1 MRTSKNRKNIF
12 DTPFWTR
19 GFSLVIFGP
28 SHSRYVPLKAE
39 LPLPSSCCKGEAC
52 LPRSLQLH
60 FLISP
65 AKLDFLISPA
75 KLDFFISPAT
85 AGRLLKILTMLL
97 YEGIQE

>member
-1 MRTSKNRKNIF
+1 MVSRKTLKKF
-12 DTPFWTR
+12 TYK
-19 GFSLVIFGP
+19 IFGP
-28 SHSRYVPLKAE
+28 SHSRYVPLKAG

-52 LPRSLQLH
+52 LPRSLQ
-60 FLISP
+60 
-65 AKLDFLISPA
+65 LDFLISPA

>member
-1 MRTSKNRKNIF
+1 M
-12 DTPFWTR
+12 
-19 GFSLVIFGP
+19 
-28 SHSRYVPLKAE
+28 
-39 LPLPSSCCKGEAC
+39 
-52 LPRSLQLH
+52 
-60 FLISP
+60 ISP

>member
-1 MRTSKNRKNIF
+1 MVSRKTLKKIDLENF
-12 DTPFWTR
+12 R
-19 GFSLVIFGP
+19 SESFSELVLAKFSVR
-28 SHSRYVPLKAE
+28 SHSPKKYVPLKAG

-52 LPRSLQLH
+52 LPRSLQ
-60 FLISP
+60 
-65 AKLDFLISPA
+65 LDFLISPA

>member
-1 MRTSKNRKNIF
+1 MRTSQNRKNIF

-28 SHSRYVPLKAE
+28 SHSRYVPLKAG
-39 LPLPSSCCKGEAC
+39 LPLQSSCCKGEAC

-65 AKLDFLISPA
+65 AKLDFFLLVI
-75 KLDFFISPAT
+75 KRPAT
-85 AGRLLKILTMLL
+85 AGLFD
-97 YEGIQE
+97 